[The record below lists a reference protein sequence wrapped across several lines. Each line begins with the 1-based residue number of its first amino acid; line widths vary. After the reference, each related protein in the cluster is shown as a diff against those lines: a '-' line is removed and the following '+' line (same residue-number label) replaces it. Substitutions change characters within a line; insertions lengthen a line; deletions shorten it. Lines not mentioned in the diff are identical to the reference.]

1 MKRNCTTFVILLVAL
16 LATACENPVN
26 PNSGELSAP
35 LFITVEVMCEAGS
48 TRGHIAADETS
59 VSNLNIFIYDE
70 AAGLIHST
78 GYFTSYEAIRFDN
91 LVEGRRYRIL
101 ALANTGRK
109 TAPNR
114 LAQALDTRVDTYDT
128 ASITNGGIP
137 MACDESIT
145 FGSAGNGY
153 SLCLHLN
160 RLMARYALQLD
171 LSRMQGELELQSAEL
186 HNAAGSVAPWQEE
199 SRAETNHLC
208 DGDRLTSAEL
218 ANLVSGTPVRLLV
231 PENMQGDLLEENNDP
246 WQKIPSK
253 LGAVGNCCTY
263 LEITGLYRFEGMTV
277 NDLRYRFYLG
287 EDNIRNFDIRRNTSY
302 VVTLSLS
309 DTNAV
314 IASSWKVSRGE
325 VEDSRVLA
333 FDRNSDT
340 LLQHS
345 SLVCNLLRQPSPFG
359 YRLVAG
365 EGFSEAGLSFS
376 DDGSGSCRI
385 QSGGIDGHS
394 RTGRLWA
401 VSWDGAQRDSCDI
414 TIMNWDT
421 LLTVH
426 TNRPV
431 MWAGDTARLTATM
444 FFENDGSTRDVTR
457 HATWSVSGSSAA
469 WLMGS
474 IYEQDTIK
482 LYGESIGSVLVN
494 ASCLG
499 RSNSIRENVSTHV
512 SMDTNWP
519 DSLQIH
525 VGDTIKA
532 DCFVVFASGD
542 TLQHINDEFN
552 WKINDLRFVVPFRP
566 FPKGWFIAAEPGSGS
581 IVATLKRDSQF
592 KKETDIVIL
601 P

>member
-1 MKRNCTTFVILLVAL
+1 MKRNATTLVILLAAL
-16 LATACENPVN
+16 LATACHNPIN
-26 PNSGELSAP
+26 PGSGEISAP
-35 LFITVEVMCEAGS
+35 LYITVDVECEAGT
-48 TRGHIAADETS
+48 TRGYIAASETA
-59 VSNLNIFIYDE
+59 VSNLNIFLYDE
-70 AAGLIHST
+70 AAGLLHST
-78 GYFTSYEAIRFDN
+78 GYFTTFGTIRFDN

-114 LAQALDTRVDTYDT
+114 LAQALELRIDTDDA

-137 MACDESIT
+137 MACDEGIT
-145 FGSAGNGY
+145 FGGDGDGY
-153 SLCLHLN
+153 SLSLHLK
-160 RLMARYALQLD
+160 RLLARYALRLD
-171 LSRMQGELELQSAEL
+171 LSRMAGELELQSAEL

-199 SRAETNHLC
+199 SRAETSHLC
-208 DGDRLTSAEL
+208 DGDHLTRTDLDNL
-218 ANLVSGTPVRLLV
+218 AGGTAVRLLI
-231 PENMQGDLLEENNDP
+231 PENMQGDLLADNSDP
-246 WQKIPSK
+246 WQKTPDQ
-253 LGAVGNCCTY
+253 LGAAGDCCTY
-263 LEITGLYRFEGMTV
+263 LEINALYRFEGMTV

-325 VEDSRVLA
+325 VEDNRVLA
-333 FDRNSDT
+333 FDRKSDT

-345 SLVCNLLRQPSPFG
+345 SLVRNLLRQPAPFG

-365 EGFSEAGLSFS
+365 EGFSEAGLSFT
-376 DDGSGSCRI
+376 DDGSGACRI
-385 QSGGIDGHS
+385 HSGGIDGHS

-426 TNRPV
+426 TDRPV
-431 MWAGDTARLTATM
+431 MWAGDTARVTATM

-469 WLMGS
+469 WIAGS
-474 IYEQDTIK
+474 AIGQDTIK
-482 LYGESIGSVLVN
+482 VYGESLGSVSVN
-494 ASCLG
+494 ASYLR
-499 RSNSIRENVSTHV
+499 RSSSVRELVSTHV
-512 SMDTNWP
+512 SVGCNWP
-519 DSLQIH
+519 DTLTVH
-525 VGDTIKA
+525 VGDTLKPECYA
-532 DCFVVFASGD
+532 VFASGD
-542 TLQHINDEFN
+542 TIYSNREFSWQEKN
-552 WKINDLRFVVPFRP
+552 LRLLVPFSSVP
-566 FPKGWFIAAEPGSGS
+566 YGWAIAAESGRGTITFTLRRDSSFS
-581 IVATLKRDSQF
+581 IVKN
-592 KKETDIVIL
+592 IVIL

>member
-1 MKRNCTTFVILLVAL
+1 MKRNVTFYVILLAAL
-16 LATACENPVN
+16 LATACNNPVN
-26 PNSGELSAP
+26 PDSGELSAP
-35 LFITVEVMCEAGS
+35 LSIAIDIACEAGS
-48 TRGHIAADETS
+48 TRGQIAANETS

-78 GYFTSYEAIRFDN
+78 GYFTSYESIRFDN
-91 LVEGRRYRIL
+91 LVEGRRYKIL

-114 LAQALDTRVDTYDT
+114 LAQALETRVDTHDSAT
-128 ASITNGGIP
+128 ITDAGIP
-137 MACDESIT
+137 MACDTVIT
-145 FGSAGNGY
+145 FGFEGDGY
-153 SLCLHLN
+153 SVCLHLQ

-186 HNAAGSVAPWQEE
+186 HNAAESVAPWQEE
-199 SRAETNHLC
+199 SRAEANHLC
-208 DGDRLTSAEL
+208 DGDHLTAAEL
-218 ANLVSGTPVRLLV
+218 ESLVNGSSVRLLV
-231 PENMQGDLLEENNDP
+231 PENMQGDLLKNNNDP
-246 WQKIPSK
+246 WQKTPSE
-253 LGAVGNCCTY
+253 LGASGDCCTY

-287 EDNIRNFDIRRNTSY
+287 EDNVRNFDIRRNTSY

-314 IASSWKVSRGE
+314 VASSWKVSRGE
-325 VEDSRVLA
+325 VEDGRVLA
-333 FDRNSDT
+333 FDRKSDT

-345 SLVCNLLRQPSPFG
+345 SLVRNLLRQPSPFG

-365 EGFSEAGLSFS
+365 EGFSEAGLSFT

-385 QSGGIDGHS
+385 LSGAIDGHS

-401 VSWDGAQRDSCDI
+401 VSWDGARRDSCDI

-426 TNRPV
+426 TDRPV

-457 HATWSVSGSSAA
+457 DATWSVSGSSAA
-469 WLMGS
+469 WIAGS
-474 IYEQDTIK
+474 AIGQDTIK
-482 LYGESIGSVLVN
+482 VYGESLGAATVN
-494 ASCLG
+494 ASYLR
-499 RSNSIRENVSTHV
+499 RSSSIQELVSTHV
-512 SMDTNWP
+512 GIGCNWP
-519 DSLQIH
+519 DTLLVH
-525 VGDTIKA
+525 VGDTLKPECYA
-532 DCFVVFASGD
+532 VFASGD
-542 TLQHINDEFN
+542 TIYSNKEFYRQEKN
-552 WKINDLRFVVPFRP
+552 LRLLVPFSSVP
-566 FPKGWFIAAEPGSGS
+566 YGWSIAAESGRGTITFTLRRDPSFS
-581 IVATLKRDSQF
+581 IVKN
-592 KKETDIVIL
+592 IVIL